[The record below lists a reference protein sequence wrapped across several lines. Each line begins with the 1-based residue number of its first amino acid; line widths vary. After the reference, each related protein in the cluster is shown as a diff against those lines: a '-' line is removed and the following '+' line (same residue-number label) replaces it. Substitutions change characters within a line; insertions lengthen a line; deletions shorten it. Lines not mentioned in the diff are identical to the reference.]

1 MLFALVDDATEILE
15 QIPPIIK
22 SLLSYYDVKV
32 DCFQNAHRLLDV
44 YKDQKYDAL
53 FLDIDMPEINGFD
66 LTSLIKENNP
76 NAHIIYLTGRD
87 DLITN
92 AFRYR
97 PLGFVRKQNIDT
109 ELPFAIETILK
120 VLDKEELK
128 ITITETRAKGGR
140 THTILIKQIQYI
152 ESCNHSLTIYL
163 DNQELCIRDSLSH
176 FSDMAEF
183 RDFVAINSGTLVN
196 MAHIEL
202 VNDTVKFEDGK
213 TLLISRRKLPD
224 VIKSYLNFTKKVL
237 I

>member
-1 MLFALVDDATEILE
+1 MLFALVDDNLEILE
-15 QIPPIIK
+15 QIPSIIK
-22 SLLSYYDVKV
+22 SLIPYYEVVV
-32 DCFQNAHRLLDV
+32 DCFQNAHQLLDV
-44 YKDQKYDAL
+44 YKKKKYDVL
-53 FLDIDMPEINGFD
+53 FLDIDMPEISGFD
-66 LTSLIKENNP
+66 LTCIIKDTNP

-97 PLGFVRKQNIDT
+97 PLGFVRKQNIDS

-152 ESCNHSLTIYL
+152 ESCNHALTFHL
-163 DNQELCIRDSLSH
+163 DNQELYVRESLSH
-176 FSDMAEF
+176 FMDMPEF
-183 RDFVAINSGTLVN
+183 RDFVAINSGVIVN
-196 MAHIEL
+196 LAHIKL
-202 VNDTVKFEDGK
+202 VKDSVVFEDDT
-213 TLLISRRKLPD
+213 TLFISRRKLPE
-224 VIKSYLNFTKKVL
+224 VIKSYLNYTKKVL